1 MSSGLDGAQ
10 EYDLE
15 LQVRVEPTV
24 DSPNVQ
30 GKRQDSEEITHQEEE
45 VGRPSLLRNV
55 SELDSVF
62 HLPPKLRRL
71 AFPRVTDQDEEV
83 AKAIRKRFERKFH
96 RSPAN
101 INPAEAFKLLNSSE
115 ATRLLTWEGQVAAC
129 AEDEN
134 DEFWMKVC

>member
-1 MSSGLDGAQ
+1 
-10 EYDLE
+10 
-15 LQVRVEPTV
+15 
-24 DSPNVQ
+24 
-30 GKRQDSEEITHQEEE
+30 
-45 VGRPSLLRNV
+45 
-55 SELDSVF
+55 
-62 HLPPKLRRL
+62 
-71 AFPRVTDQDEEV
+71 VTDQDEEV

-134 DEFWMKVC
+134 DEFWMKVTEKTQRLGLKKTDAILEVYIDRFVGTCEGDVNTALLWIIEQDLSEFSSKGIV